1 MIYNEDTYYIGYHR
15 NVRELGAV
23 PALVFDTICGLLNDA
38 SNINGSVSNTTLC
51 ELLAVTPQYL
61 RTVISKLIKVGYIE
75 KVAGNGRGNSTTYIL
90 TEKGKQNAPLYTE
103 KRGNKT
109 HYKGETKRTP
119 LNKELNK
126 EKNNL
131 FIMVDF
137 EKFWS
142 LFSVD
147 ADHENERERCERL
160 WYVTPD
166 ETKQS
171 ILRDLEDSNYHR
183 NTQSPFVFLKYYKE
197 PLRFVRQGTKA
208 FEHWREDNLAQG
220 KRMCL
225 LLFDGRA
232 AYCLEEDMQKMIEA
246 GAQLINGDWK

>member
-61 RTVISKLIKVGYIE
+61 RTVISKLIEVQYIE

-90 TEKGKQNAPLYTE
+90 TEKGKQNAPLYAE

-142 LFSVD
+142 LFKVD
-147 ADHENERERCERL
+147 EDHENERERCERL
-160 WYVTPD
+160 WYVTSD

-208 FEHWREDNLAQG
+208 FERWREDNLAQG

-232 AYCLEEDMQKMIEA
+232 AYCLAEDMQKMIEA
-246 GAQLINGDWK
+246 GARLINGDWK